1 MMSRLTSSSVL
12 KRSIYVLALSLLLVS
27 AIAASG
33 PENEQNAP
41 AVAMVNRHTPPSYEV
56 SAGLDG
62 EIFPVF
68 ANYVSLRRVR
78 ERQWGTIAVRVVNSG
93 PDAIKNRIAVQ
104 VPGWSDQEIQPAEL
118 NPGESRTFLFAP
130 TFLPRLYE
138 NHEIV
143 AATAVVAVN
152 DAAGN
157 VVHEETV
164 PVRLRSVDDLYWG
177 RDFEYAPFIASW
189 VTPHDPT
196 VERVLA
202 RAKEFAALRRLPGYE
217 SSDESTQERSTLMQA
232 RAIYRA
238 VQELGVSYV
247 KSSMTF
253 GRHEEVSERIRMP
266 GESLD
271 QVSAN
276 CIDGAVMYAAL
287 FENLGMDPAI
297 VLVPGHA
304 YVAVRIAPG
313 SRKFLYIETSLTGR
327 TNFQTAV
334 AAAQR
339 SLGKFTNSQVV
350 RVNVRQARLDGIFPM
365 PTGQS
370 IRRDRVLEAGNKPK
384 HPRS

>member
-1 MMSRLTSSSVL
+1 
-12 KRSIYVLALSLLLVS
+12 
-27 AIAASG
+27 
-33 PENEQNAP
+33 
-41 AVAMVNRHTPPSYEV
+41 
-56 SAGLDG
+56 
-62 EIFPVF
+62 
-68 ANYVSLRRVR
+68 
-78 ERQWGTIAVRVVNSG
+78 
-93 PDAIKNRIAVQ
+93 
-104 VPGWSDQEIQPAEL
+104 
-118 NPGESRTFLFAP
+118 
-130 TFLPRLYE
+130 
-138 NHEIV
+138 
-143 AATAVVAVN
+143 
-152 DAAGN
+152 
-157 VVHEETV
+157 
-164 PVRLRSVDDLYWG
+164 
-177 RDFEYAPFIASW
+177 
-189 VTPHDPT
+189 
-196 VERVLA
+196 
-202 RAKEFAALRRLPGYE
+202 
-217 SSDESTQERSTLMQA
+217 MQA

-304 YVAVRIAPG
+304 YIAVRIAPG